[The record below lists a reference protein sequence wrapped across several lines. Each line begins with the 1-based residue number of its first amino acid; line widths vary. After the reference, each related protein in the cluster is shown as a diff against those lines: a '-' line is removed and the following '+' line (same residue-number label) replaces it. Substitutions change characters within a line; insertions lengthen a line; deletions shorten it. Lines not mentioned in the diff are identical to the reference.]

1 MSETKTVALFIS
13 CPKGIERL
21 LTKELAQLGLGGL
34 KETVGGVYAEALWHD
49 VYTVCLHSRLA
60 NRVFLVL
67 NQHTVNS
74 EKDLYQA
81 ASAVPWSSFFSEN
94 KSFVVDFTGTN
105 KAIRHSQFGALRVKD
120 AIVDYFYELMDTR
133 PTVDIQQ
140 PDVRVY
146 AHLRRQRLMLGIEL
160 SGGSLHQRGYRSD
173 GAKAPLKENLAAA
186 LVMDA
191 MQGQEKIAYFTDPM
205 CGAGTLLIEAV
216 LRYLDLPA
224 AILRP
229 EFGFEQLNVHQPSAW
244 QTILQEA
251 RNHYQEQL
259 AASKERG
266 IIAYGY
272 DQDGRVIEAAKA
284 NAERA
289 GIAHLIEFKQQAL
302 QDFTWAQEQPP
313 PLLLCNPP
321 YGERLEERNS
331 LFMVYQLL
339 GEKIRQHCQASS
351 AWVLSSD
358 DYLLKALALQKG
370 KAYQFYNGSLAV
382 QWTQFE
388 IYQREQQEAVRD
400 ERFEQ
405 GVSMV
410 ENRLRK
416 NQKHLNSWLKKNAIS
431 CYRIYDADIPEY
443 AFAVDCYDGQYHIAE
458 YAPPKSVDEFA
469 AFQRRQQFL
478 QAVKNVW
485 QLSDRQLFLKERK
498 QQKGKQQYEKVAEQ
512 KHFFTVQEGQAQIL
526 VNLSDYLDTGLF
538 LDHRPARLMLAEQA
552 KDKRFLNLFCYTA
565 VATVHAALGGAAS
578 SLSVD
583 MSQTYLNWAERNF
596 RKNRLNVYKHQT
608 LHADVL
614 QWLDKQKQAAQYD
627 VIFLDPPSFSNSKR
641 MTSVLDIQRDHV
653 KLIQQTMFLLAQDGV
668 LIFSNNRR
676 DFKMDESLKEQ
687 FEVVNITHKTIDK
700 DFQRNQKIHNS
711 WEIRHR

>member
-1 MSETKTVALFIS
+1 MSENKIHSLFIS
-13 CPKGIERL
+13 CPKGVERL
-21 LTKELAQLGLGGL
+21 LYSELSQLGLTNL
-34 KETVGGVYAEALWHD
+34 RKTVGGVYGEAPWLLACSI
-49 VYTVCLHSRLA
+49 CLYSRVA
-60 NRVFLVL
+60 NRVFLIL
-67 NQHTVNS
+67 NQQNIS
-74 EKDLYQA
+74 NEKDLYQA
-81 ASAVPWSSFFSEN
+81 ASSVPWSVYFGEN
-94 KSFVVDFTGTN
+94 KRFVVDFTGTN
-105 KAIRHSQFGALRVKD
+105 RAIRHSQFGALRVKD
-120 AIVDYFYELMDTR
+120 AVVDYFYELMGTR
-133 PTVDIQQ
+133 PSVDTNH
-140 PDVRVY
+140 PDVRIY

-160 SGGSLHQRGYRSD
+160 SGGSLHQRGYRFE

-191 MQGQEKIAYFTDPM
+191 MQEHKEIAYFTDPM
-205 CGAGTLLIEAV
+205 CGSGTLLIEAV

-229 EFGFEQLNVHQPSAW
+229 EFGFEQLNIHQASAW
-244 QTILQEA
+244 QDVLQKA
-251 RNHYQEQL
+251 QNHYRQQL
-259 AASKERG
+259 AASQERG

-272 DQDGRVIEAAKA
+272 DQDGRVLEAAKA

-289 GIAHLIEFKQQAL
+289 GISHLIEFKQQAL
-302 QDFTWAQEQPP
+302 QDFTWTQEQP

-321 YGERLEERNS
+321 YGERLEQRDK

-339 GEKIRQHCQASS
+339 GEKIRQHCQASY

-358 DYLLKALALQKG
+358 DYLLKALALQRG
-370 KAYQFYNGSLAV
+370 KAYQFYNGSMAV

-388 IYQREQQEAVRD
+388 IYQRKQQESARD

-405 GVSMV
+405 GVTMV

-416 NQKHLNSWLKKNAIS
+416 NQRHLNSWLNRNNIS

-443 AFAVDCYDGQYHIAE
+443 AFAVDCYDGHYHIAE

-478 QAVKNVW
+478 QAVKNTW
-485 QLSDRQLFLKERK
+485 QLSDSQIFLKERR
-498 QQKGKQQYEKVAEQ
+498 QQKGKQQYEKMAEQ
-512 KHFFTVQEGQAQIL
+512 KHFFTVQEGQAQVL

-538 LDHRPARLMLAEQA
+538 LDHRPVRLMLAEHA
-552 KDKRFLNLFCYTA
+552 KGKRFLNLFCYTA
-565 VATVHAALGGAAS
+565 VATVHAALGGAES

-583 MSQTYLNWAERNF
+583 MSQTYLSWAERNF
-596 RKNRLNVYKHQT
+596 RKNRLNTHQHKT

-614 QWLDKQKQAAQYD
+614 QWLDRQTQKAQYD
-627 VIFLDPPSFSNSKR
+627 LIFLDPPSFSNSKR
-641 MTSVLDIQRDHV
+641 MTSVLDIQRDHL
-653 KLIQQTMFLLAQDGV
+653 KLIQQAMFLLAEDGL

-676 DFKMDESLKEQ
+676 NFKMDQAVQKQ
-687 FEVVNITHKTIDK
+687 FAVENITNKTIDR
-700 DFQRNQKIHNS
+700 DFQRNQRIHNS